1 MSFKIVFLIA
11 LFAPLVLIAAGAIL
25 HGPDR
30 EPRRDTQL
38 PP

>member
-25 HGPDR
+25 HGSDR
-30 EPRRDTQL
+30 EPRRDTQV